1 MPGQLGNTMPQT
13 HSWLRKSNVWHAKRD
28 AILCRADQSLE
39 DYNLATPRSKEEVE
53 ALSELYFSLDFWLK
67 EAQRGSKQVAA
78 TRIPLVMEL
87 YSLVVGK
94 LTTTTGLTANVLP
107 RWLEETFGKGMVQHG
122 YKKDFEQRSAQ
133 YFTPEQIKK
142 YRIEFKDGV
151 AYQQSWWLNSST
163 LVKADTVTA
172 NPARDA
178 AGKTM
183 LPGHN
188 FHQGFVLSMSRDF
201 YMMQHYTPKGEAKE
215 TGRFHSS
222 YFAGESVLCAG
233 TVHIENGQ
241 FKAVTTA
248 SGHYAPG
255 MSHLYN
261 AVSTLAMMGV
271 DLDEVLAWVYEQPKQ
286 KAADVLKNREFTP
299 EESAARFNRE
309 RAVGLGFIRKAQID
323 AGVRAL
329 QAKAKEDKDKIE
341 RAEHLAH
348 FAMLGHS
355 HNKCKVCE
363 SLKSRGLFAE
373 LMAAYQASLK

>member
-1 MPGQLGNTMPQT
+1 MTGELGTLMPQP
-13 HSWLRKSNVWHAKRD
+13 HFWLRKSNVWHAKRD
-28 AILCRADQSLE
+28 AILCQVDRSLE
-39 DYNLATPRSKEEVE
+39 NYNLATPLSKEEVE

-67 EAQRGSKQVAA
+67 EAQRGSKQVAT
-78 TRIPLVMEL
+78 TRTPLIMEL

-94 LTTTTGLTANVLP
+94 LASTTGVTVNLLP

-122 YKKDFEQRSAQ
+122 YKKDFANREAQ
-133 YFTPEQIKK
+133 YLTPEQVKK

-151 AYQQSWWLNSST
+151 AYQQSWWLNSPR
-163 LVKADTVTA
+163 LVKADTLTP
-172 NPARDA
+172 NPGRDA

-183 LPGHN
+183 LPGHH

-201 YMMQHYTPKGEAKE
+201 YMMQHYTPKGETKE

-222 YFAGESVLCAG
+222 YFAGESILCAG
-233 TVHIENGQ
+233 TVHIEDGK

-271 DLDEVLAWVYEQPKQ
+271 DLESVMAWVYDQPKQ
-286 KAADVLKNREFTP
+286 KAADVLQNREFMP
-299 EESAARFNRE
+299 EEAAARFKRE
-309 RAVGLGFIRKAQID
+309 RAVGLGFVRQAQVD

-329 QAKAKEDKDKIE
+329 QTKANVEKEKIE
-341 RAEHLAH
+341 RAEHVAH
-348 FAMLGHS
+348 FSILGHN

-363 SLKSRGLFAE
+363 LLKSRGLFAE
-373 LMAAYQASLK
+373 LHAAYKAL